1 LFSGESEPADTFRGL
16 LEAAP
21 DAMVIV
27 GGDGRIALVN
37 GQTERLFGYRRE
49 ELLGQPVDL
58 LVPERLRPGH
68 AGHRASYFGDP
79 RTRPMGGGR
88 ELLARRKDG
97 SEFPAEISLSPMHAP
112 RGLLVTAAIRD
123 ASTRKKAERAL
134 VEASRMK
141 SEFLANMSHE
151 LRTPLNAIIG
161 FAELIHDGQVPPG
174 SPQLR
179 EFVGDILASGRHL
192 LQLINDVLDLAKVEA
207 GKLELRPEEVDVAE
221 LVREVCATLRAS
233 AAEKKLRLEASVEPG
248 LSGVVL
254 DPRRLRQVLLN
265 YLSNALKFTPS
276 GGRVT
281 ARVRPREGDTLLLEV
296 EDTGIGISPED
307 QARLFV
313 EFQQL
318 DAGAAKRHA
327 GTGLGLA
334 LTRRIVEL
342 QGGAVGVRS
351 AVGRGSVF
359 FAVLPRRARGPA
371 AAEGER
377 T

>member
-1 LFSGESEPADTFRGL
+1 
-16 LEAAP
+16 
-21 DAMVIV
+21 
-27 GGDGRIALVN
+27 
-37 GQTERLFGYRRE
+37 
-49 ELLGQPVDL
+49 
-58 LVPERLRPGH
+58 
-68 AGHRASYFGDP
+68 
-79 RTRPMGGGR
+79 
-88 ELLARRKDG
+88 
-97 SEFPAEISLSPMHAP
+97 
-112 RGLLVTAAIRD
+112 
-123 ASTRKKAERAL
+123 
-134 VEASRMK
+134 
-141 SEFLANMSHE
+141 
-151 LRTPLNAIIG
+151 
-161 FAELIHDGQVPPG
+161 
-174 SPQLR
+174 
-179 EFVGDILASGRHL
+179 
-192 LQLINDVLDLAKVEA
+192 
-207 GKLELRPEEVDVAE
+207 
-221 LVREVCATLRAS
+221 
-233 AAEKKLRLEASVEPG
+233 
-248 LSGVVL
+248 VVL

-281 ARVRPREGDTLLLEV
+281 ARVRPREGDALLLEV